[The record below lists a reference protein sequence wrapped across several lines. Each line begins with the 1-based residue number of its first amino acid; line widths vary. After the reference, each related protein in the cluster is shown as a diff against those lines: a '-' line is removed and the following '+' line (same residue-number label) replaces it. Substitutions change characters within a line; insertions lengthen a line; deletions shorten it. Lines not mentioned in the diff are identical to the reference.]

1 MEMVAQGF
9 RQDCVCV
16 ALRALVL
23 GRRPPGS
30 LALRARSPGGIIV
43 QRAMSPK
50 NTGIGGALKGLRVND
65 LEIAFQKNLSEKTR
79 SLRIV
84 ARKIFLGFAAST
96 DGIARG
102 FAIWFVMLS
111 PIA

>member
-1 MEMVAQGF
+1 
-9 RQDCVCV
+9 
-16 ALRALVL
+16 VL
-23 GRRPPGS
+23 Y
-30 LALRARSPGGIIV
+30 A
-43 QRAMSPK
+43 
-50 NTGIGGALKGLRVND
+50 ND
-65 LEIAFQKNLSEKTR
+65 LELSFQKNLSEKTR